1 MARLFIFT
9 QNNQMQ
15 YLKTVYRHASV
26 HIYNKHGMIIVI
38 DDKKVI
44 DYYVRKTISTNSVE
58 ENYKKD

>member
-1 MARLFIFT
+1 
-9 QNNQMQ
+9 MQ